1 MQVPLLLKLS
11 ECKPALLKAIES
23 GDTDLTHTVI
33 LHMRE
38 SMPLADFR
46 MTIRNF
52 PVAQALYKK
61 YCQEHSPQALAEIH
75 IQEDDFGAQARSS
88 LKECLLEPSAG
99 GDPFAKDAL
108 LSAAHESYRKYESV
122 DFIFVSI

>member
-1 MQVPLLLKLS
+1 
-11 ECKPALLKAIES
+11 
-23 GDTDLTHTVI
+23 
-33 LHMRE
+33 MRE

-108 LSAAHESYRKYESV
+108 LSAAHESYRK
-122 DFIFVSI
+122 